1 MSLDKFDQLSV
12 INTLALLFSLS
23 YNKLLVD
30 YVLLKFPK
38 LEEKVICLKVLE
50 VLLSLS
56 PKNAG
61 IT

>member
-38 LEEKVICLKVLE
+38 LEKVICLKVLE

>member
-30 YVLLKFPK
+30 YILLKFPK
-38 LEEKVICLKVLE
+38 LEKVICLKVLE

-56 PKNAG
+56 PKNTG